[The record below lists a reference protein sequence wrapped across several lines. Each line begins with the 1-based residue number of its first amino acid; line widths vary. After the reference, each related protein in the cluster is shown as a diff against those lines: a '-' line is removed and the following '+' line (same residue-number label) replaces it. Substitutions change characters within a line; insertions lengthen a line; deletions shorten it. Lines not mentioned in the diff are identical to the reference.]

1 MFFKYIFQGIKM
13 GSTFCL
19 KRKPFTTPEYQWGSL
34 WLLLLIIPLF
44 NRTFLQID
52 ETRYVTVAWEM
63 WIQGDRLVPSL
74 NGEAYH
80 HKPPLLFWFM
90 HLGWA
95 VFGVNEWSPR
105 LISGLFSLGS
115 LWLTALIARQLWPQH
130 PQIAQYAPLILLS
143 CFLWSLFTSATMFD
157 MMLAF
162 FTLLGMV
169 AIISAWQKRE
179 MKVGLLGIAI
189 GLGILTKGPVIL
201 LHLLPIALFAP
212 WWQRVFR
219 VFSKNS
225 VSESWQFWYLG
236 ILGNVILGVLIALAW
251 AIPAGFV
258 GGEEFRQ
265 AIFWG
270 QTANRLVNSF
280 AHQHPLWWYLSLLPV
295 VLFPWLLWLP
305 LWRGFSQIHKYLND
319 SGVRFCLFWFVF
331 VFTAFSLISGKQL
344 HYLLPILP
352 AFALLTAYI
361 LVKHPVEN
369 RYWDRLFPGL
379 IIMIMGVLLIIA
391 PDLYPKMRVPFWVTQ
406 ISALPGIILLILGGV
421 LLVWKLSLIKQRLF
435 LISTIAILFSL
446 IFPLTIIRAAGEA
459 YDLHGISQRIS
470 TLQRRDQT
478 LAHFGDYHGQYQFLG
493 RLQKPLQVVDEY
505 SICPWLAEH
514 PDGKLIVYFSST
526 YKDLSQ
532 YADYAQPYR
541 SKIVGIIDAPFLY
554 GVCVKIML

>member
-1 MFFKYIFQGIKM
+1 MFFKYIFQEIKM
-13 GSTFCL
+13 GPIFL
-19 KRKPFTTPEYQWGSL
+19 FKKPFTTPKYQWGSL

-63 WIQGDRLVPSL
+63 WIQGNWLVPSL

-95 VFGVNEWSPR
+95 IFGVNEWSPR

-115 LWLTALIARQLWPQH
+115 LWLTALIARQLWPQQ
-130 PQIAQYAPLILLS
+130 PQIAQYAPLILLT
-143 CFLWSLFTSATMFD
+143 CLLWSLFTSATMFD

-212 WWQRVFR
+212 WWQR
-219 VFSKNS
+219 SHPS
-225 VSESWQFWYLG
+225 SWQLWYLG
-236 ILGNVILGVLIALAW
+236 ILGNVILGILIALAW

-270 QTANRLVNSF
+270 QTANRLINSF
-280 AHQHPLWWYLSLLPV
+280 AHQHPLWWYLPLLPI

-305 LWRGFSQIHKYLND
+305 LRRGFSQIPKYLND
-319 SGVRFCLFWFVF
+319 SGLRFSLFWFIF

-369 RYWDRLFPGL
+369 RYWDTLFPG
-379 IIMIMGVLLIIA
+379 ITIMIMGVLLIIA
-391 PDLYPKMRVPFWVTQ
+391 PDLYPKMRVPFWVTK
-406 ISALPGIILLILGGV
+406 ISALPGFILLILGSV
-421 LLVWKLSLIKQRLF
+421 LLLWKISLTKQRLF
-435 LISTIAILFSL
+435 FISTIAILFSL
-446 IFPLTIIRAAGEA
+446 IFPLTIIRAAGNA
-459 YDLHGISQRIS
+459 YDLHEISQRIS
-470 TLQRRDQT
+470 TLQRRNQT
-478 LAHFGDYHGQYQFLG
+478 LAHFGNYHGQYQFLG

-505 SICPWLAEH
+505 SICPWLAKH

-532 YADYAQPYR
+532 YADYAQSYR

-554 GVCVKIML
+554 NVCVKIIVT